1 MKKIIASLAFV
12 LLLTGCSSSPSA
24 TDLSVSEF
32 TGKVAEQG
40 VVTLDVRTPGEF
52 SEGYIEGAQLI
63 DFQSGNFENEIAALD
78 KSKTYAVYCR
88 SGNRS
93 GQAVKVMREAGFKNL
108 YNLNGGVIDWANAG
122 LPLVN

>member
-1 MKKIIASLAFV
+1 MKKVIASLAVVV
-12 LLLTGCSSSPSA
+12 LLAGCSSSPSA

-40 VVTLDVRTPGEF
+40 IVTLDVRTPGEF
-52 SEGYIEGAQLI
+52 NEGHIEGAQLI

-93 GQAVKVMREAGFKNL
+93 GQAVKVMREAGFNNL

-122 LPLVN
+122 LHLVN

>member
-1 MKKIIASLAFV
+1 MKKVIASLAVVF
-12 LLLTGCSSSPSA
+12 LLAGCSSSSSA

-52 SEGYIEGAQLI
+52 NEGHIEGSQLI

-93 GQAVKVMREAGFKNL
+93 GQAVKVMREAGFNNL

>member
-1 MKKIIASLAFV
+1 MNKVIASLASI
-12 LLLTGCSSSPSA
+12 LLLAGCSSSSGA
-24 TDLSVSEF
+24 TDLSVAEF
-32 TGKVAEQG
+32 AGKVAEAG
-40 VVTLDVRTPGEF
+40 VITLDVRTPGEF
-52 SEGYIEGAQLI
+52 DQGHIEGSRLI

-78 KSKTYAVYCR
+78 KGKTYAVYCR

-93 GQAVKVMREAGFKNL
+93 GQAVKVMRDAGFKNV